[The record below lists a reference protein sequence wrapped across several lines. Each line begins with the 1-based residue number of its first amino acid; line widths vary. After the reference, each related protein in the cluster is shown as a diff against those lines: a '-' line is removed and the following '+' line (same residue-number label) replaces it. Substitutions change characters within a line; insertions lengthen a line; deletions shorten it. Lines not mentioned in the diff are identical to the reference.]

1 MTFLGKCRPILGLF
15 LVVSLVLSQEY
26 SQDYPDYQDYA
37 DSYEQDNLY
46 TNYAAKQQDKQGGGG
61 GGMGKLVVASAAAW
75 FLGGKIHSGRAT
87 KKLKAK
93 FQKEQKQLYSQ
104 YYNDVYKL
112 TEQNQELQYMAE
124 QLQDALKQTEAK
136 HELEAI
142 QRDYDEFKQ
151 PDIDGDDRIS
161 RAEFNMYVNNYLKN
175 YPGLAEK
182 DYPKFEDFD
191 HDGDGFVS
199 FQEYAQQMALQV
211 QQAEME
217 QHYAQQSGGSG
228 RKETAKAQ
236 ALNDMYKGTASAGDM
251 YANYR

>member
-1 MTFLGKCRPILGLF
+1 MFNFFVKIFHAEGYLSSILPKPHLA
-15 LVVSLVLSQEY
+15 VLSHVNV
-26 SQDYPDYQDYA
+26 DYFFSIDHYNVCYL
-37 DSYEQDNLY
+37 S
-46 TNYAAKQQDKQGGGG
+46 GV
-61 GGMGKLVVASAAAW
+61 GMGKLVACSGIAW
-75 FLGGKIHSGRAT
+75 LLGGKIHSGRAT
-87 KKLKAK
+87 KKLKGK

-124 QLQDALKQTEAK
+124 QLKDALMQTEQKAE
-136 HELEAI
+136 HEAL
-142 QRDYDEFKQ
+142 QRDYEEFKQ

-161 RAEFNMYVNNYLKN
+161 RAEFNMYVQNYLKN

-191 HDGDGFVS
+191 HDGDGYVG

-217 QHYAQQSGGSG
+217 QQYAEQNGGG
-228 RKETAKAQ
+228 VQAQNKAK
-236 ALNDMYKGTASAGDM
+236 ALNDLYKGTAK
-251 YANYR
+251 NYR